1 MKNNLENFALKIT
14 KWVGSI
20 WSIVIHTLVFL
31 FFIVL
36 IILGYSADKVMLVLT
51 TLVSLEAIYLSLFI
65 QMTVNKHSEHIED
78 ISEDIDEM
86 QEDIEDI
93 QEDVEEISEDVD
105 DIQEDID
112 EMQED
117 IEEISEDVDDI
128 QEDIEELS
136 DEEENNKK

>member
-1 MKNNLENFALKIT
+1 MENFALKVT

-20 WSIVIHTLVFL
+20 WSLIFHTIVFV

-36 IILGYSADKVMLVLT
+36 ILLGYNADKVMLILT

-65 QMTVNKHSEHIED
+65 QMTVNKNTQSIANIEEDVDD
-78 ISEDIDEM
+78 IQEDIDDI
-86 QEDIEDI
+86 QEDIED
-93 QEDVEEISEDVD
+93 ISEDVD

-117 IEEISEDVDDI
+117 LEDI
-128 QEDIEELS
+128 QEEVEE
-136 DEEENNKK
+136 KKK